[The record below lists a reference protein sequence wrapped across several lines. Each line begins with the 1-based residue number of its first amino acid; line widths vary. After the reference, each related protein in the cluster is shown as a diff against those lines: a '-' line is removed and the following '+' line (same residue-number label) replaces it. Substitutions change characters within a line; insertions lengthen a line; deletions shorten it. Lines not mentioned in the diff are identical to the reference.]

1 MQDKALGSQLSAI
14 SSDSCEL
21 SPSVC
26 GPMGSGTSSTL
37 RLFDSLTSFLVH
49 FCGYSF
55 VSLWLLLVASSGIL
69 EAGEASLEIRV
80 PDNAVTVGDRVSVR
94 VQARGGDDGLWG
106 DLALSPISGEA
117 WAVVE
122 GPREIP
128 GAKPPAWEVVLM
140 PLALGE
146 LELPA
151 IEASLRNTD
160 GQAVNIAPAKIST
173 VMVGSVLAP
182 EDEGQP
188 APLRDPLGVHGFPW
202 EWVAP
207 LFVIL
212 LPLVVLTAW
221 WWRRRSETD
230 IEAGIPRLAPIDE
243 LERLLGEV
251 QHAIGRQPAAVVCD
265 RLAFG
270 IRHYLERRTGEPAV
284 EMTSNELR
292 ILARQ
297 AEWPQTV
304 QVGLQRLT
312 GVADGVRFGRR
323 SVADSDLQDTGRSAH
338 NIGTELEIHL
348 TPVVAG
354 DEGGG

>member
-1 MQDKALGSQLSAI
+1 MQGRKAGRLGRWEAR
-14 SSDSCEL
+14 
-21 SPSVC
+21 
-26 GPMGSGTSSTL
+26 TL
-37 RLFDSLTSFLVH
+37 GHCCYAF
-49 FCGYSF
+49 
-55 VSLWLLLVASSGIL
+55 LWLFLFASTGML

-80 PDNAVTVGDRVSVR
+80 PDHAVTVGDRVSVR

-106 DLALSPISGEA
+106 DLALSPGSEES

-128 GAKPPAWEVVLM
+128 GTKPPAWEVVLM

-151 IEASLRNTD
+151 IEASLRLSD
-160 GQAVNIAPAKIST
+160 GQVANIGPNEAST
-173 VMVGSVLAP
+173 VTVGSVLAP

-202 EWVAP
+202 EWAAP

-212 LPLVVLTAW
+212 LPLVLLAAW
-221 WWRRRSETD
+221 WWRRRSETNV
-230 IEAGIPRLAPIDE
+230 EAGVPRLAPIDE

-251 QHAIGRQPAAVVCD
+251 QKAIGRQPAALVCD

-292 ILARQ
+292 ILARR
-297 AEWPQTV
+297 AEWPQAV
-304 QVGLQRLT
+304 QLGLQRLT

-323 SVADSDLQDTGRSAH
+323 SVADSDLQETGRSAH
-338 NIGTELEIHL
+338 NIGRALEIHL

-354 DEGGG
+354 DEGGS

>member
-1 MQDKALGSQLSAI
+1 M
-14 SSDSCEL
+14 
-21 SPSVC
+21 VVFW
-26 GPMGSGTSSTL
+26 
-37 RLFDSLTSFLVH
+37 LF
-49 FCGYSF
+49 
-55 VSLWLLLVASSGIL
+55 LLAFAGML

-80 PDNAVTVGDRVSVR
+80 PDHTVTVGDRVSVR

-106 DLALSPISGEA
+106 DLALSPGSEES

-128 GAKPPAWEVVLM
+128 GAKPPAWEIVLM

-146 LELPA
+146 LEMPA

-160 GQAVNIAPAKIST
+160 GQAVNIAPAEKST
-173 VMVGSVLAP
+173 VTVGSVLAP

-212 LPLVVLTAW
+212 LPLVVLAAW
-221 WWRRRSETD
+221 WWRRRSETAGE
-230 IEAGIPRLAPIDE
+230 EAGVPRLAPFDE

-251 QHAIGRQPAAVVCD
+251 QEAIGRQPAALVCD

-292 ILARQ
+292 ILARR
-297 AEWPQTV
+297 AEWPQAV
-304 QVGLQRLT
+304 QLGLQRLT
-312 GVADGVRFGRR
+312 GLADGVRFGRR
-323 SVADSDLQDTGRSAH
+323 AVADSDLQETGRSAH
-338 NIGTELEIHL
+338 KIGKELEIHL

-354 DEGGG
+354 DEGGH

>member
-1 MQDKALGSQLSAI
+1 MQDKALSSQLSAL

-37 RLFDSLTSFLVH
+37 RLFDSLTSFLVP

-55 VSLWLLLVASSGIL
+55 VSLWLLLVASAGML

-106 DLALSPISGEA
+106 DLALSPISGES

-230 IEAGIPRLAPIDE
+230 IEAGVPRLAPIDE

-304 QVGLQRLT
+304 QMGLQRLT

-338 NIGTELEIHL
+338 NIGRELEIHL